1 MPSFSVPEETASS
14 GSQPFHTELGKG
26 AIFPSGG
33 KGDKEKKWRGSG
45 ERGAPEAH
53 RNYRYDWERFH
64 HTNCLIHPDGH
75 ARYEKVSMI
84 LSIQRGAGPWNN

>member
-33 KGDKEKKWRGSG
+33 KGDKEKKWWGSG

-53 RNYRYDWERFH
+53 RNLLIPCVTQIASDAITQTVTHGIRRF
-64 HTNCLIHPDGH
+64 
-75 ARYEKVSMI
+75 R
-84 LSIQRGAGPWNN
+84 